1 MTKAPSLLAKANK
14 SATTLNYAVELT
26 QLASSIGFDWPDV
39 EGVIKKIHEEL
50 NEVQYEIDNGEL
62 AERLHDEIGD
72 VLFACT
78 NLARHLNIDPDT
90 ALQSTNNKFKRRF
103 EFIENQVLAQKK
115 LLTDCSLDELDALWV
130 KAKLL
135 EIKA

>member
-1 MTKAPSLLAKANK
+1 MNKATSLLDQADK

-39 EGVIKKIHEEL
+39 TGVISKIHEEL

-78 NLARHLNIDPDT
+78 NLARHLNIDPDS
-90 ALQSTNNKFKRRF
+90 ALQSTNDKFKRRF
-103 EFIENQVLAQKK
+103 EFIEQQVSAQNKTLSECD
-115 LLTDCSLDELDALWV
+115 LLELDALWEQ
-130 KAKLL
+130 AKLL
-135 EIKA
+135 EKV

>member
-1 MTKAPSLLAKANK
+1 MKKITSLLDKADK

-26 QLASSIGFDWPDV
+26 QQASSIGFDWPDI
-39 EGVIKKIHEEL
+39 EGVIDKIHEEL

-72 VLFACT
+72 LLFACT
-78 NLARHLNIDPDT
+78 NLARHLNIDPDS
-90 ALQSTNNKFKRRF
+90 ALASTNNKFKRRF
-103 EFIENQVLAQKK
+103 EFIESQVLAQEKS
-115 LLTDCSLDELDALWV
+115 LSDCNLDELDALWD

-135 EIKA
+135 EIK